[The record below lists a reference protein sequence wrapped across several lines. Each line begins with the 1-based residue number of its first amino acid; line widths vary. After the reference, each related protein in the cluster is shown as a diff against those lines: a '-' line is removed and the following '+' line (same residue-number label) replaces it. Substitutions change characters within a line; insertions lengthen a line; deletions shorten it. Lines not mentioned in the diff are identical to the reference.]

1 MNKNLYRI
9 VFNKAR
15 NMFMAVAENVRSQS
29 KAAGQS
35 TSLRGYG
42 ATGKPV
48 TLVVNMNTKISE
60 TVKNS
65 ILSNK
70 GTIQRFDPIKNTL
83 HSY

>member
-1 MNKNLYRI
+1 
-9 VFNKAR
+9 
-15 NMFMAVAENVRSQS
+15 
-29 KAAGQS
+29 
-35 TSLRGYG
+35 
-42 ATGKPV
+42 
-48 TLVVNMNTKISE
+48 MNTKISE